1 MARVVDDRR
10 AIEKLGNPLLRAYA
24 TSKLGLLADAEERFG
39 DALRLHIEARDLFAS
54 ANVGSDSAHELALWL
69 ALLDADFE
77 AGEDRELAKELRQLA
92 NRLTRAAG

>member
-1 MARVVDDRR
+1 MPRSASAIDD
-10 AIEKLGNPLLRAYA
+10 E
-24 TSKLGLLADAEERFG
+24 TCF
-39 DALRLHIEARDLFAS
+39 